1 MRAFETG
8 FFCNARHTAVLTR
21 QMIFKIGALKGVA
34 RIPQRDIEGNMLHA
48 HDWRIRLCCV
58 LGRRRLPLNPDTGF
72 GQADGASGLRMPCA
86 NPFSIA
92 LNNFCK
98 AMGFSRKSSAP
109 ILVASTAVLIVA
121 CPDIIMTGIVSWPCD
136 AHSLSKVMPSVSGI
150 QI

>member
-58 LGRRRLPLNPDTGF
+58 LGR
-72 GQADGASGLRMPCA
+72 LRMPCA

-121 CPDIIMTGIVSWPCD
+121 CPDIIMTG
-136 AHSLSKVMPSVSGI
+136 
-150 QI
+150 